1 MALTPSLSCSSS
13 PSLRSS
19 FPSSPLR
26 QKTLPLFLPGVRN
39 SNGCGTGGL
48 FQCSTGTFRA
58 GQAVELFP
66 SLWPEVTVRDVQLE
80 DYWEVADTHCSCFF
94 PNHKFPIN
102 FMLRINRFV
111 GLFSR
116 SSVPPGSM
124 KTCLVAVFDSPV
136 NDNIYVECEDL
147 KTGCFEGKIG
157 RGSVAGILT
166 VDTVADFLPRKGPL
180 RQRRTGVA
188 YISNVAVRKA
198 ERRKGIAKML
208 IAKAEARARSWG
220 CRSMALHCDANNL
233 SAMRLYKGQGYKCIK
248 VPENANWP
256 EPRTSPSTYLTF
268 MMKLLNPNST
278 P

>member
-13 PSLRSS
+13 PSLRFS

-116 SSVPPGSM
+116 SSVPPG
-124 KTCLVAVFDSPV
+124 KF
-136 NDNIYVECEDL
+136 
-147 KTGCFEGKIG
+147 G

-220 CRSMALHCDANNL
+220 CRSMALHCDSNNL
-233 SAMRLYKGQGYKCIK
+233 SAIRLYKGQGYKCIK

-256 EPRTSPSTYLTF
+256 EPRTSSSTYLTF